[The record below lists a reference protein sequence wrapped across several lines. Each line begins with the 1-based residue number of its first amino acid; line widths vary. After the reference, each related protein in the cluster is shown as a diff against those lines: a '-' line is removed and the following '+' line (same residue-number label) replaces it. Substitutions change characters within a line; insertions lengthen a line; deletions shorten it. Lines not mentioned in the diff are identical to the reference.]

1 MESGTKTMR
10 ADARRNREKLLSSAL
25 DLFTEQGAD
34 VSLDAVAKHAGVGVG
49 RSTATSPRARPWSRR
64 PT

>member
-1 MESGTKTMR
+1 MR

-34 VSLDAVAKHAGVGVG
+34 VSLDAVAKHAGVGWA
-49 RSTATSPRARPWSRR
+49 RSTATSPRARRWSRR